1 MRRHRCGDNFD
12 SQSVWVFLERDYVP
26 AAYFISSSS
35 CQEIDSKRST
45 MPHSEMK
52 GFKLGT
58 TWHKEIIIKQG
69 SNRTK
74 SKPPFYCDGF
84 SVFGNFQVWTSGFSC
99 RIILTANTGFFR
111 CSKKCLKLSLKQ
123 FDLLL
128 DRIEDLGKPQHPKGT
143 FKDVGL
149 WLLVDLL
156 EVLKVHRVR
165 FFKPPQSQH
174 HTNLRWP
181 PPLIK
186 PLIQLYR
193 WANLLQISPI
203 ILWRAFILAL
213 SNTLFW
219 IWLVS
224 HCTCFFFLFSFYSRF
239 SIWNGLVL

>member
-1 MRRHRCGDNFD
+1 M
-12 SQSVWVFLERDYVP
+12 L
-26 AAYFISSSS
+26 
-35 CQEIDSKRST
+35 
-45 MPHSEMK
+45 HSEMK

-58 TWHKEIIIKQG
+58 TWHTEIIIKQG

-74 SKPPFYCDGF
+74 SKPRFYCDGF
-84 SVFGNFQVWTSGFSC
+84 SVFGNFQVWASWFSC
-99 RIILTANTGFFR
+99 IIMLTANTGFFR
-111 CSKKCLKLSLKQ
+111 CSKKCLKFSLKQ

-128 DRIEDLGKPQHPKGT
+128 DRIEDLSKPQPPNGT

-174 HTNLRWP
+174 HTNLHWP
-181 PPLIK
+181 LLLIN

-219 IWLVS
+219 ILLVS
-224 HCTCFFFLFSFYSRF
+224 HCTCFFLLCFHSGYSVSNFFLSWFFYFLYTSKLNLKNVENKYQEKLSYCLSWKKKNPIKKVF
-239 SIWNGLVL
+239 Q